1 MCECCGVEFALLGPV
16 EAAVDLGPARQRAVL
31 VALLLDA
38 NRPVSV
44 DQLAER
50 VWGERVPD
58 SARRTLFSYLSRL
71 RSAGVPISRQPSGYV
86 LTASVDLLRYRD
98 LAARARSTEDLA
110 LYDEAL
116 ALWRGE
122 PFAGVDSPWL
132 DVVRAGLNA
141 ERHALELDRTDV
153 ALRRGLHAELLVGLA
168 ARCAA
173 HPLDERLAAQYLL
186 ALHRGG
192 RTADALAHYDQLR
205 KRLADELGID
215 PGGPLKQRH
224 QQILMSE
231 IPHQLPGPP
240 LWFTGRA
247 KDLDDIEVG
256 GTWLISGTGGIGK
269 TSLALQWAHQHL
281 DEFPDGQ
288 LHVDLRG
295 FDPSRAPV
303 AAEAVLRG
311 FLRALGITAI
321 PADLETQVGLYRT
334 ATAQRRMLV
343 LLDNARDIE
352 QVTPLLPG
360 GSRNTV
366 LVTSRNQL
374 RGFRPVPL
382 DVLDPTEARAVL
394 VSHVGEDRVAA
405 EPEAVAE
412 LVEHCGGLPLALG
425 IVAARAAGRPGLP
438 LRAFADELGEDRLH
452 DLRAVFSWSLRALDD
467 DAVAVFGLLGSMPGP
482 DISLAAATA
491 LTAHPR
497 CRAVLRVLEDAHLV
511 HQHVPGRYRMHDL
524 VRRYAAEQAADPLAV
539 RRVVDFYLRT
549 AASGARLLTP
559 LHPLDLPPGE
569 PLERET
575 AMTWFEAE
583 HLCLLAVQESA
594 VERGWHDVVWQIAWV
609 LWEFYSRNGYLLD
622 QRAVWR
628 KALAVGDRRVRCRAH
643 RVLGTVDG
651 MLGSRETALVHLD
664 RAIELADDDVQ
675 LAHSRMALAR
685 VLAFD
690 DEFSPAL
697 ALATQALEFF
707 AVAGE
712 PVWLAMAHHAAGWY
726 LVRLGDHDA
735 GRDHLETALA
745 LFRAQDYRGG
755 EDILAALGYLA
766 HLAGRNDEAL
776 EFYRQA
782 LAVQRDLGDV
792 YGEAVILEDYGRTLA
807 ALGHRDPARDALRRA
822 RDLYRAQH
830 RTRKAASVQDSLDQL
845 SHGLK

>member
-16 EAAVDLGPARQRAVL
+16 EAEVDLGPHRQRAVL

-44 DQLAER
+44 ERLAER

-71 RSAGVPISRQPSGYV
+71 RSAGVPISRQPTGYV

-132 DVVRAGLNA
+132 DVVRAGLIA
-141 ERHALELDRTDV
+141 ERHALELDRTDL
-153 ALRRGLHAELLVGLA
+153 ALRRGRHAELLVGLA
-168 ARCAA
+168 AQCAA

-186 ALHRGG
+186 ALHRSG
-192 RTADALAHYDQLR
+192 RTADALAQYDEVR
-205 KRLADELGID
+205 RRLADELGID
-215 PGGPLKQRH
+215 PGGPLQRRH
-224 QQILMSE
+224 QQVLMSE
-231 IPHQLPGPP
+231 IPHQLPGSPM
-240 LWFTGRA
+240 WFTGRT
-247 KDLDDIEVG
+247 KDLDGIEVG

-269 TSLALQWAHQHL
+269 TSLALRWAHQHL

-295 FDPSRAPV
+295 FDPSRPPV
-303 AAEAVLRG
+303 SAEAVLRG

-321 PADLETQVGLYRT
+321 PADLEAQVGLYRT
-334 ATAQRRMLV
+334 VTAQRRMLV
-343 LLDNARDIE
+343 VLDNARDVE

-382 DVLDPTEARAVL
+382 DVLDPAEARAVL
-394 VSHVGEDRVAA
+394 VSHVGEERVAA

-412 LVEHCGGLPLALG
+412 LLERCAGLPLALG
-425 IVAARAAGRPGLP
+425 IVAARAALRPDFP
-438 LRAFADELGEDRLH
+438 LRAFAEELGEDPLH

-467 DAVAVFGLLGSMPGP
+467 DAVEVFGLLGLAPGP
-482 DISLAAATA
+482 DISLAAA
-491 LTAHPR
+491 
-497 CRAVLRVLEDAHLV
+497 RVLTDKPKLLRTLENAHLV

-524 VRRYAAEQAADPLAV
+524 VRLYAGEQSADPAAL
-539 RRVVDFYLRT
+539 RRVVDFYLGT
-549 AASGARLLTP
+549 AAEGARLLNP
-559 LHPLDLPPGE
+559 LHALDLPPGE
-569 PLERET
+569 PLDRET
-575 AMTWFEAE
+575 ALAWFEAE
-583 HLCLLAVQESA
+583 HLCLLAVQELA
-594 VERGWHDVVWQIAWV
+594 VERGWHVVVGQIAWV

-622 QRAVWR
+622 QRAVWQ
-628 KALAVGDRRVRCRAH
+628 KALAVGDRPVRCRAH

-651 MLGSRETALVHLD
+651 MLGSRETARAHLD
-664 RAIELADDDVQ
+664 RAIELADDGVQ

-690 DEFSPAL
+690 DEFDPAL
-697 ALATQALEFF
+697 ALARQALEFF
-707 AVAGE
+707 TAADE
-712 PVWLAMAHHAAGWY
+712 SVWLAMAHHAVGWY
-726 LVRLGDHDA
+726 LVRLGDHDE

-745 LFRAQDYRGG
+745 LFRAQDYQGG

-766 HLAGRNDEAL
+766 HHAGRDDEAL

-782 LAVQRDLGDV
+782 LAVQRSLGNV
-792 YGEAVILEDYGRTLA
+792 YDEAIILEDYGRTLA
-807 ALGHRDPARDALRRA
+807 ALGRRDPSRDALRRA

-830 RTRKAASVQDSLDQL
+830 RMTKAASVQDVLDQL